1 VWDGDRQRER
11 ERERARR
18 TPFAAIC
25 DLTLLV
31 RHQAA
36 AYRRSRGQDCV
47 RKSPAGRAGAAR
59 ADSKY
64 GSTSFLARV
73 GLFIHQGTDLEY
85 ETNHD
90 PHSHEHP
97 RSRSRGTSVWP
108 SRRSRREKMD
118 ESLPEGNK
126 RIKVARGD
134 KGLGLYARRDI
145 RKGEIVLTLRWG
157 DTSVE
162 GGIFRR

>member
-1 VWDGDRQRER
+1 
-11 ERERARR
+11 
-18 TPFAAIC
+18 
-25 DLTLLV
+25 
-31 RHQAA
+31 
-36 AYRRSRGQDCV
+36 
-47 RKSPAGRAGAAR
+47 
-59 ADSKY
+59 
-64 GSTSFLARV
+64 
-73 GLFIHQGTDLEY
+73 
-85 ETNHD
+85 
-90 PHSHEHP
+90 
-97 RSRSRGTSVWP
+97 
-108 SRRSRREKMD
+108 MD